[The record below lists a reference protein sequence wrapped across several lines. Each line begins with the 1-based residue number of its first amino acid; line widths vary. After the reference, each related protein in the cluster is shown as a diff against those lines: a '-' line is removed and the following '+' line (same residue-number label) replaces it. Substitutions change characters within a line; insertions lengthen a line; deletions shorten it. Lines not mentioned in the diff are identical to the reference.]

1 MPESQSIKEPEGEVD
16 RSSTNPEMQI
26 SCYYNLMVIWDS
38 IYSPE
43 DFLRDLDTLELNR
56 KDLLLDPC
64 DLTIVKFLE
73 ILEER

>member
-1 MPESQSIKEPEGEVD
+1 
-16 RSSTNPEMQI
+16 MQI